1 MLNMLPP
8 AAGAAGDWNA
18 AAPPNGEVAAGWAL
32 AAPNGDGAPNADVAW
47 GCAALGLPNWNIPP
61 APPGAALGGE
71 AAA

>member
-8 AAGAAGDWNA
+8 AAGDWNAAGA

-47 GCAALGLPNWNIPP
+47 GCAALGLPN
-61 APPGAALGGE
+61 
-71 AAA
+71 